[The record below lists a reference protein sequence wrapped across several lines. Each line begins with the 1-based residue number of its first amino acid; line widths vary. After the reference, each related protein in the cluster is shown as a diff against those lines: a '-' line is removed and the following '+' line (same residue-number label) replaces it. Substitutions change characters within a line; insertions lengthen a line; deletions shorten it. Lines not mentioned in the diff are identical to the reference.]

1 VSPPRLEPDESNW
14 VPAFDEVL
22 SEPPADV
29 GGLEAGITAGR
40 PAALNVE
47 LRPPQPSVARGL
59 HLNPGESAITVTIR
73 FDVAAAP
80 MALTVVMLRPDF
92 FKVSVETAAAPT
104 A

>member
-1 VSPPRLEPDESNW
+1 MSPAGRRPSTRCCPSRPRTAGNGP
-14 VPAFDEVL
+14 
-22 SEPPADV
+22 
-29 GGLEAGITAGR
+29 EAGIAAGR

-47 LRPPQPSVARGL
+47 LCPPQPSVARGL
-59 HLNPGESAITVTIR
+59 RLNPGESAITVTIR

-80 MALTVVMLRPDF
+80 MALTVVMLRSDF